1 MVRTS
6 VVLRCDAGDATKNNN
21 AMPRSSSAKAG
32 VTLTQPGRKGE
43 TLTQPGRKGEAGN
56 QPTRTGEAGNWAT
69 HRR

>member
-6 VVLRCDAGDATKNNN
+6 VVLWCDAGDATKNNN

-43 TLTQPGRKGEAGN
+43 AGN